1 MSNLL
6 QLQHTNYNNHNNN
19 PNPTCQSLPP
29 LQINHVP
36 IFLLLA
42 LLTKNRYYP
51 TQSHYHVV
59 GLCVYPVKS
68 CPGIPQESL
77 TFTKSHGIKYDR
89 GFVVLRRKKGSSA
102 SDVGASPGSALEV
115 VTMRECPFMS
125 KVRVT
130 LRAGSSPAV
139 SLKYGGRE
147 ASFLYEADDATR
159 FDVELFRNKM
169 TLQIVDGTRGL
180 FPEDESMVVARVLG
194 GVKCREDTKWQDC
207 YPGGYGAGAV
217 DGSQALVVFTS
228 ALEDLNEGASREIPV
243 ERFRPNIVLAGRG
256 AAQRWEEDF
265 VRELAFPGL
274 GLSVNKPCHRC
285 VLSTV
290 DLDTGKFDKKMEP
303 LKTLKKH
310 RLIKKDGR
318 FGDSP
323 AFGLNCTAQGEG
335 GEVRRGEGVTATKGM
350 SRRVNW
356 DNVSMYIR

>member
-1 MSNLL
+1 MSTLR
-6 QLQHTNYNNHNNN
+6 LQHTHNNHNNHNN
-19 PNPTCQSLPP
+19 PNPTCLSLPP

-51 TQSHYHVV
+51 TQSYYHVV
-59 GLCVYPVKS
+59 ALCVYPVKS

-77 TFTKSHGIKYDR
+77 TLTKSHGIKYDR
-89 GFVVLRRKKGSSA
+89 GFVVLKLKKGSLPDDA
-102 SDVGASPGSALEV
+102 KASPGTALEV

-125 KVRVT
+125 KVGVT
-130 LRAGSSPAV
+130 LYAGERPAV
-139 SLKYGGRE
+139 RVAYGGRE
-147 ASFLYEADDATR
+147 ARFLYEPDEAER

-169 TLQIVDGTRGL
+169 TLQIVEGTRGL
-180 FPEDESMVVARVLG
+180 FPEDSSMVVARVLR
-194 GVKCREDTKWQDC
+194 GVACREDTKWRDC

-243 ERFRPNIVLAGRG
+243 DRFRPNIVLAGRG

-335 GEVRRGEGVTATKGM
+335 GEVRRGEEATATKGM

-356 DNVSMYIR
+356 DNVSMYMR